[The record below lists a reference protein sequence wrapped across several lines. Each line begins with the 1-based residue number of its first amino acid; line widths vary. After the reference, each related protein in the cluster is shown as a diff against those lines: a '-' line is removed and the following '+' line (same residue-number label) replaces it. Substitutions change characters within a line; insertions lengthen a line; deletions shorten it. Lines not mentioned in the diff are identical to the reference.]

1 MAKKNIQNNS
11 ADAGSQAGPFGNAPQ
26 AAKAG
31 NNGSLLKYAVVIVVA
46 GVLIALAY
54 YALSGSGGQLT
65 SRQIFSN
72 VSSANL
78 NHTQSL
84 FVNDLMRS
92 ENVSDLYVSYYSS
105 NATQYV
111 TPSSNLTI
119 AITSNQT
126 IDSYKLGNYNA
137 TSIISV
143 VAYKNSK
150 SGVAIAKNVSE
161 IYYYSTNA
169 TITCFNDTSYS
180 STLIANA
187 SLQCASGDQG
197 QSYLEETP
205 FTAVN
210 VSSLSYLVFN
220 NTVTYGG
227 TKKIAGRGCDDFVIS
242 NATAS
247 NLRSNYTIFN
257 LCIDTQYGIP
267 LYLNDTTVVNGL
279 PSSFA
284 FTATAVSAAVTSSEL
299 AIPPQYLNAV
309 PKSII

>member
-1 MAKKNIQNNS
+1 VAKKNIQK
-11 ADAGSQAGPFGNAPQ
+11 DGKDTGSQNGPFTAPR
-26 AAKAG
+26 AAKSGGRG
-31 NNGSLLKYAVVIVVA
+31 NLLKYAVVIVVA

-54 YALSGSGGQLT
+54 YALSGSGGGLT

-78 NHTQSL
+78 NQTQAR

-92 ENVSDLYVSYYSS
+92 ENVSDLYVSYYFS
-105 NATQYV
+105 NATEYV

-119 AITSNQT
+119 AITSNRT
-126 IDSYKLGNYNA
+126 IDSYKLGNYNV
-137 TSIISV
+137 TSIASV
-143 VAYKNSK
+143 VAYTNTKSK
-150 SGVAIAKNVSE
+150 VVIEKNVSE
-161 IYYYSTNA
+161 IYYYDTN
-169 TITCFNDTSYS
+169 TTLTCFNDTSYS

-187 SLQCASGDQG
+187 SLQCAFGDQG
-197 QSYLEETP
+197 LSYLEESP

-227 TKKIAGRGCDDFVIS
+227 TRRIAGRGCDDFVIS
-242 NATAS
+242 NETAS

-257 LCIDTQYGIP
+257 FCIDSQYGIP
-267 LYLNDTTVVNGL
+267 LYINDTTVVNGI

-284 FTATAVSAAVTSSEL
+284 FAATAVSVNVTGSEL
-299 AIPPQYLNAV
+299 AIPRQYLNAV